1 MKYSAIIL
9 LSIFAA
15 NAYSDKAPLDA
26 SLADPAWDGA
36 KVPAGQ
42 QCEKFG
48 GEGSTPLLTIQQ
60 IPAGANA
67 VVMEYSDRDYPA
79 MDHGGHGKFGY
90 RIPPGSSTANIPSVT
105 GHTFDLPKG
114 FFLIEAQ
121 RAPTWDKAGAY
132 LPPCS
137 GGKGNDYYVTVKAV
151 KEIDGGI
158 REVLGETEVPLGQ
171 Y

>member
-1 MKYSAIIL
+1 MKYSVFIL
-9 LSIFAA
+9 LSMLAA
-15 NAYSDKAPLDA
+15 NAYSDNKPLNV
-26 SLADPAWDGA
+26 SLADPAWDG
-36 KVPAGQ
+36 KTVPTGQ

-48 GEGSTPLLTIQQ
+48 GTGSTPLLTVQQ
-60 IPAGANA
+60 IPEGTNA
-67 VVMEYSDRDYPA
+67 VVMEYSDRTYQA
-79 MDHGGHGKFGY
+79 MDRGGHGKFAY
-90 RIPPGSSTANIPSVT
+90 RVPQSSSTVDIPSVT

-121 RAPTWDKAGAY
+121 RAPTWDKEGAY

-151 KEIDGGI
+151 KEVDGGI
-158 REVLGETEVPLGQ
+158 REVLGETEVALGK